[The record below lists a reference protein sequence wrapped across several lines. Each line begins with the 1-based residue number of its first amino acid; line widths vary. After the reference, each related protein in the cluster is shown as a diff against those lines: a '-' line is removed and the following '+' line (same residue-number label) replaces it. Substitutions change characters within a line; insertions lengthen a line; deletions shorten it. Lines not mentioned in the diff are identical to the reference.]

1 MNQLP
6 AIVPGSGV
14 KPPLRPGATA
24 LVPLEPTR
32 GPALPQG
39 PLADRF
45 EVQRAGAEARR
56 GFGRDGGP
64 LLEERRGETGF
75 VLAPR
80 EAFGGEAFGHGATV
94 QRGNSGLAAQ
104 IYAQGRPEAGA
115 EARSQALAQGSE
127 AYRRAGAE
135 PSLRPEPAQL
145 FNLSV

>member
-6 AIVPGSGV
+6 AISGNP
-14 KPPLRPGATA
+14 PPLRPGATA
-24 LVPLEPTR
+24 LVPLEPAR

-45 EVQRAGAEARR
+45 EVQRAGADARR
-56 GFGRDGGP
+56 GFARDGGP
-64 LLEERRGETGF
+64 LLEGHRGEAGF
-75 VLAPR
+75 VLAPHR
-80 EAFGGEAFGHGATV
+80 DFGGSDFGGGAPV

-104 IYAQGRPEAGA
+104 LYAQSRPEGGPEAG
-115 EARSQALAQGSE
+115 EPALAQGSE
-127 AYRRAGAE
+127 AYRKAGAE

>member
-6 AIVPGSGV
+6 AIVPGPGG

-45 EVQRAGAEARR
+45 QVQRAEADTRR

-80 EAFGGEAFGHGATV
+80 GAWAEGAPV
-94 QRGNSGLAAQ
+94 QRGNSRLAAQ
-104 IYAQGRPEAGA
+104 IYAQSRPEAGP
-115 EARSQALAQGSE
+115 EGRIQALAQGSE
-127 AYRRAGAE
+127 AYRKAGAE

-145 FNLSV
+145 LNLSV

>member
-6 AIVPGSGV
+6 AIVPGPGT
-14 KPPLRPGATA
+14 KPTLRPGATA
-24 LVPLEPTR
+24 LVPLQPAR
-32 GPALPQG
+32 GAALPEG
-39 PLADRF
+39 PLAERF

-56 GFGRDGGP
+56 GFNRDAGP

-80 EAFGGEAFGHGATV
+80 GAAV

-104 IYAQGRPEAGA
+104 VYAQSGPDAGPES
-115 EARSQALAQGSE
+115 RIQALAQGNE
-127 AYRRAGAE
+127 AYRKAGAE
-135 PSLRPEPAQL
+135 PSLRPEPARL

>member
-6 AIVPGSGV
+6 AISGNP
-14 KPPLRPGATA
+14 PPLRPGATA
-24 LVPLEPTR
+24 LVPLEPAR

-45 EVQRAGAEARR
+45 EVQRAGADARR
-56 GFGRDGGP
+56 GFARDGGP
-64 LLEERRGETGF
+64 LLEGHRGEAGF
-75 VLAPR
+75 VLAPHR
-80 EAFGGEAFGHGATV
+80 DFGGGAPV

-104 IYAQGRPEAGA
+104 LYAQSRPEGGPEAGA
-115 EARSQALAQGSE
+115 QALAQGSE
-127 AYRRAGAE
+127 AYRKAGAE

>member
-6 AIVPGSGV
+6 AISGNQ
-14 KPPLRPGATA
+14 PPLRPGATA
-24 LVPLEPTR
+24 LVPLEPAR

-45 EVQRAGAEARR
+45 EVQRAGADARR
-56 GFGRDGGP
+56 GFARDGGP
-64 LLEERRGETGF
+64 LLEGHRGEAGF

-80 EAFGGEAFGHGATV
+80 SDLEGGGARV

-104 IYAQGRPEAGA
+104 LYAQSRPEGGPEAGG
-115 EARSQALAQGSE
+115 QALARGSE
-127 AYRRAGAE
+127 AYRKAGAE